1 MNTQLSISSKRI
13 LILGQTPPPFG
24 GQAINIQKMLAV
36 LDQHQFQFKHIR
48 LDFSEELND
57 MGSFNFKKAFKLI
70 KIFWK
75 IVWEMMVY
83 QPHYIYYPPA
93 GPTRNAVYR
102 DLVLL
107 FPIKLFG
114 FKRIFHFHA
123 GGIAT
128 IYPQLNQWAKC
139 LFRYVYFN
147 AEQAICLSKAG
158 TIDAHFLQIK
168 SINIIASGVASFTS
182 AKFSKEQDSFIVL
195 FAGLCSESKGILD
208 FIAVLKQSRK
218 FNNQIKGRVIGKP
231 SSALEANALME
242 AEKEGILE
250 YLGVVTGKEKE
261 AVFLSSSAFLFPTV
275 FESENF
281 PTVIVEAF
289 AAAVPVIS
297 TNWRGIPD
305 LVIHEQNGFLHEPHD
320 IPAMVNSLT
329 ALAND
334 AVLYERLSANA
345 KNHFDANYSLGTFEA
360 SIVAYF
366 NQLE

>member
-1 MNTQLSISSKRI
+1 MKPNLNSSSKRI

-24 GQAINIQKMLAV
+24 GQAINIQKMLDV
-36 LDQHQFQFKHIR
+36 LDKNQFQFKHIR

-107 FPIKLFG
+107 FPIKVFG

-128 IYPQLNQWAKC
+128 IYPQLNQMAKW
-139 LFRYVYFN
+139 LFDYVYFN
-147 AEQAICLSKAG
+147 AEKAICLSKAG
-158 TIDAHFLQIK
+158 TIDAHFLKID
-168 SINIIASGVASFTS
+168 SISIIVSGVEPFKTTVQT
-182 AKFSKEQDSFIVL
+182 KKQDSFIVL
-195 FAGLCSESKGILD
+195 FAGLCSQSKGILD
-208 FIAVLKQSRK
+208 FIAVIRQSRK
-218 FNNQIKGRVIGKP
+218 INNQIKGRVIGKP
-231 SSALEANALME
+231 SSILEANALLE

-261 AVFLSSSAFLFPTV
+261 FVFLSSSAFLFPTV

-289 AAAVPVIS
+289 AAALPVIS

-320 IPAMVNSLT
+320 IEAMANSLVG
-329 ALAND
+329 LAND
-334 AVLYERLSANA
+334 QVLNDRLSTNA
-345 KNHFDANYSLGTFEA
+345 KNHFDANYTMGTFEA

>member
-1 MNTQLSISSKRI
+1 MNTPLNRSTKRI
-13 LILGQTPPPFG
+13 LIMGQTPPPFG

-36 LDQHQFQFKHIR
+36 LEKHQFQFKHIR
-48 LDFSEELND
+48 LDFSEELSD
-57 MGSFNFKKAFKLI
+57 MGAFNFNKVFKLL
-70 KIFWK
+70 KIYFALIWQ
-75 IVWEMMVY
+75 MLVY
-83 QPHYIYYPPA
+83 HPDYIYYPPA

-107 FPIKLFG
+107 FPIKFFG
-114 FKRIFHFHA
+114 FNRIFHFHA
-123 GGIAT
+123 GGIAR
-128 IYPQLNQWAKC
+128 IYPQLNHWAKW

-158 TIDAHFLQIK
+158 TIDAHFLQID
-168 SINIIASGVASFTS
+168 SISIIATGVEPFTTT
-182 AKFSKEQDSFIVL
+182 KLPKVQDSFIVL
-195 FAGLCSESKGILD
+195 FAGLCSQSKGILD
-208 FIAVLKQSRK
+208 FIAVIRESRQLNK
-218 FNNQIKGRVIGKP
+218 QIKGRVIGKP
-231 SSALEANALME
+231 SSSIEANALYE

-281 PTVIVEAF
+281 PTVILEAF
-289 AAAVPVIS
+289 AASLPVIA

-305 LVIHEQNGFLHEPHD
+305 LVVHEKNGFLHEPHD
-320 IPAMVNSLT
+320 IHAMVNSLLK
-329 ALAND
+329 LAND
-334 AVLYERLSANA
+334 DVLYKRLSSSA
-345 KNHFDANYSLGTFEA
+345 KNHFDTCYTMGTFEA

>member
-1 MNTQLSISSKRI
+1 MKTQLNSSTKRI

-24 GQAINIQKMLAV
+24 GQAINIQKMLDM
-36 LDQHQFQFKHIR
+36 LDKNQFQFKHIR

-57 MGSFNFKKAFKLI
+57 MGSFNFKKAIKLI

-75 IVWEMMVY
+75 IIWEMMVY

-107 FPIKLFG
+107 FPIKIFG

-128 IYPQLNQWAKC
+128 IYPKLNQWAKWI
-139 LFRYVYFN
+139 FRYVYFN

-158 TIDAHFLQIK
+158 AIDAHFLKIDAI
-168 SINIIASGVASFTS
+168 SIIASGVEPFTTTS
-182 AKFSKEQDSFIVL
+182 LSKDQNKFFVL
-195 FAGLCSESKGILD
+195 FAGLCSQSKGILD
-208 FIAVLKQSRK
+208 FIAVIRQSKQL
-218 FNNQIKGRVIGKP
+218 NNQIKGRVIGKP
-231 SSALEANALME
+231 SSILEANALLE

-261 AVFLSSSAFLFPTV
+261 AIFLTSSTFLFPTV

-289 AAAVPVIS
+289 AAGLPVIS

-305 LVIHEQNGFLHEPHD
+305 LVVHEQNGFLFEPHD
-320 IPAMVNSLT
+320 TEAMANSLVG
-329 ALAND
+329 LANNS
-334 AVLYERLSANA
+334 VLYQRLSTNA
-345 KNHFDANYSLGTFEA
+345 KNHFDTSYTMGTFEA

>member
-1 MNTQLSISSKRI
+1 MKTNLNSSSKRI

-48 LDFSEELND
+48 LDLSEELSE
-57 MGSFNFKKAFKLI
+57 MGAFNGNKVFKLL
-70 KIFWK
+70 KIFFALIWQ
-75 IVWEMMVY
+75 MLVY
-83 QPHYIYYPPA
+83 HPDYIYYPPA

-128 IYPQLNQWAKC
+128 IYPQLNQWAKW
-139 LFRYVYFN
+139 LFRYVYFK
-147 AEQAICLSKAG
+147 AEKAICLSKAG
-158 TIDAHFLQIK
+158 TIDAHFLQID
-168 SINIIASGVASFTS
+168 SVSIIASGVEPFTS
-182 AKFSKEQDSFIVL
+182 TTLSKEQDSFIVL
-195 FAGLCSESKGILD
+195 FAGLCSASKGILD
-208 FIAVLKQSRK
+208 FIAVLRQSRK
-218 FNNQIKGRVIGKP
+218 FNKQIKGRVIGKP
-231 SSALEANALME
+231 SSSLEANALRE

-250 YLGVVTGKEKE
+250 YHGVVTGKEKE
-261 AVFLSSSAFLFPTV
+261 TVFLSSSAFLFPTV

-289 AAAVPVIS
+289 AASLPVIA

-305 LVIHEQNGFLHEPHD
+305 LVVHEQNGYLQEPHD
-320 IPAMVNSLT
+320 IEAMSNSLIG
-329 ALAND
+329 LAND
-334 AVLYERLSANA
+334 SVLYQRLSTNA
-345 KNHFDANYSLGTFEA
+345 KNHFDANYSLGTFER